1 MEMNRSVVTKSILGG
16 LAFIL
21 WSVYPACS
29 KDSSK
34 SEPFPKAVLA
44 KLHKK
49 GLKLG
54 EFKSADARR
63 YKAEECAEGQIEDLD
78 VLICRYEDGEKAKKA
93 EARLLRFTRKALT
106 GAVRYRDKTAMVVAD
121 NKKTDIKGKTINR
134 LLTTFSELQF

>member
-1 MEMNRSVVTKSILGG
+1 MNRSVGTTAILGG
-16 LAFIL
+16 VGLL
-21 WSVYPACS
+21 LLLVHPACS

-34 SEPFPKAVLA
+34 SEPFPKAVLE

-49 GLKLG
+49 GLKVG
-54 EFKSADARR
+54 EFKGADPKR

-93 EARLLRFTRKALT
+93 EARLLRFTHKALT